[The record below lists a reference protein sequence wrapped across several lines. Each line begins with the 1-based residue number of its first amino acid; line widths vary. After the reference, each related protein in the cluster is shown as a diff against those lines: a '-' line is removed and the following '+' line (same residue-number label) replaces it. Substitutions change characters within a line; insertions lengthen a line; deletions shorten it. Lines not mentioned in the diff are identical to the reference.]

1 MRKQGKPYR
10 TPSPWRWFP
19 GPSKGK
25 GNSIRAQGFSCVRE
39 KSGGW
44 RGKGAERLNTK
55 PGSLWTVSSGLWPH
69 TSCAQSE
76 SPEGLWELSRKWV
89 DQGLKM
95 GACVSTASLRSVH
108 ARHEQALP
116 WHTKSPLGQR
126 LLCTTPS
133 KPHWLQAEAR
143 KGKPGSQHRTHITLQ
158 GNYQGSDHTLWQ
170 ESPLREPCPTQHPE
184 DTGKSR

>member
-10 TPSPWRWFP
+10 TPSPRRWFP

-69 TSCAQSE
+69 TSCAQSK
-76 SPEGLWELSRKWV
+76 SPEGLRELSRKWV

-95 GACVSTASLRSVH
+95 GMCVSTASLGSVH
-108 ARHEQALP
+108 TG
-116 WHTKSPLGQR
+116 HTKSPLGRR

-133 KPHWLQAEAR
+133 KPHRLQAEAR
-143 KGKPGSQHRTHITLQ
+143 KGKPAANTELTSHSKATTRAVTTPY
-158 GNYQGSDHTLWQ
+158 N
-170 ESPLREPCPTQHPE
+170 
-184 DTGKSR
+184 KSRH